1 MRIYVDW
8 TEIKKIQRMI
18 SVNITALQVVI
29 PLIGAPLCAIFG
41 RGPLAWVISTALT
54 WTAFAISIVLL
65 YKVLC
70 CGTISYVMGGWL
82 APWGIEY
89 RVDYLSA
96 LVLMLVSGV
105 ASALMPFAYGVVSK
119 EIPSSQHRLFYTM
132 YLLTFTG
139 LLGMTITGDAFNAFV
154 FMEISSLSA
163 YVLVALGQKR
173 RALYASFQYL
183 ILGTIGATFFVIGVG
198 LLYMLTGTLNMVD
211 LSGRLAQHDASPVFY
226 AAFCFIF
233 VGLSLKLALFPLHL
247 WLPNSYAFAP
257 SVISA
262 LFAATGTKVGIYLLL
277 RFIFTVFQVPE
288 NPQLLHIGNLILPM
302 AFAGVLVTSLVAI
315 YQTDVRRLLAYSS
328 VAQIGYIL
336 IGIALT
342 SEPGLIGAIVH
353 LFNHGLMKAALFAA
367 VGAMA
372 LKTGGVSLRQ
382 ISGIGRQMPLTMA
395 AFVVAAL
402 SLIGIPGTV
411 GFISKWYLLLA
422 VLEESSI
429 LGNLAAACIILGSL
443 LSVVYV
449 WRVVEV
455 AYFGSPSESMGQ
467 LKDPSWHI
475 LLTLWILAGSCILF
489 GLATDLTVGMAHLAA
504 QSLVGSLP

>member
-1 MRIYVDW
+1 M
-8 TEIKKIQRMI
+8 
-18 SVNITALQVVI
+18 
-29 PLIGAPLCAIFG
+29 
-41 RGPLAWVISTALT
+41 
-54 WTAFAISIVLL
+54 
-65 YKVLC
+65 
-70 CGTISYVMGGWL
+70 
-82 APWGIEY
+82 
-89 RVDYLSA
+89 
-96 LVLMLVSGV
+96 
-105 ASALMPFAYGVVSK
+105 
-119 EIPSSQHRLFYTM
+119 
-132 YLLTFTG
+132 
-139 LLGMTITGDAFNAFV
+139 
-154 FMEISSLSA
+154 
-163 YVLVALGQKR
+163 
-173 RALYASFQYL
+173 
-183 ILGTIGATFFVIGVG
+183 
-198 LLYMLTGTLNMVD
+198 
-211 LSGRLAQHDASPVFY
+211 
-226 AAFCFIF
+226 
-233 VGLSLKLALFPLHL
+233 
-247 WLPNSYAFAP
+247 
-257 SVISA
+257 
-262 LFAATGTKVGIYLLL
+262 
-277 RFIFTVFQVPE
+277 FTVFQVAE
-288 NPQLLHIGNLILPM
+288 NPQLLHISNLILPM
-302 AFAGVLVTSLVAI
+302 AFAGVLVTSVVAI

-342 SEPGLIGAIVH
+342 SERGLIGAIVH

-367 VGAMA
+367 VGAIA

-395 AFVVAAL
+395 AFVVASL

-429 LGNLAAACIILGSL
+429 LGILAAGCIILGSL

-455 AYFGSPSESMGQ
+455 AYFGKPNESVDQ